1 MTKQRKTGTREWA
14 EVSKNL
20 FIGCKHDCRYCYARA
35 HALRIGLIKSP
46 DEWPVMRRNKSLIVQ
61 SPKYLSGRI
70 MFPTTHD
77 IFPEHLDIT
86 VVALKT
92 WLCAGNNVLIVT
104 KPHLD
109 VIQALCAALTDYKR
123 QIVFRFTIGSA
134 LNGTLAF
141 WEPGAPTFEERYAA
155 LSFAFHAG
163 YQTSVSCEPYL
174 DQTIDDL
181 IPCLSPLI
189 TDTIW
194 IGIMNDIMNRV
205 DNARLTEGGIKFLN
219 TVLCF
224 SQRDYVEYLYNRLKN
239 NPQVRWK
246 DSIKKILGLP
256 PSLSSEDEGI
266 NSTIKF

>member
-1 MTKQRKTGTREWA
+1 MTEKRKTGTREWA

-35 HALRIGLIKSP
+35 RALRIGLIKSP
-46 DEWPVMRRNKSLIVQ
+46 DEWPVMRRNKFRVGNAMARV
-61 SPKYLSGRI
+61 PGRM

-77 IFPEHLDIT
+77 IFPEHIEIT
-86 VVALKT
+86 IDALIG
-92 WLCAGNNVLIVT
+92 WLVSGNNMLIVT

-109 VIQALCAALTDYKR
+109 VIQALCAALTDYKK

-134 LNGTLAF
+134 ENESLAF

-155 LSFAFHAG
+155 LSFAYHAG

-174 DQTIDDL
+174 DHTIEDL
-181 IPCLSPLI
+181 IYCLSPLV

-194 IGIMNDIMNRV
+194 IGIMNDIVNRV

-224 SQRDYVEYLYNRLKN
+224 SQRGHVEYLYNRLKN
-239 NPQVRWK
+239 NPKVRWK
-246 DSIKKILGLP
+246 DSIKKMLGLAG
-256 PSLSSEDEGI
+256 EDIG
-266 NSTIKF
+266 